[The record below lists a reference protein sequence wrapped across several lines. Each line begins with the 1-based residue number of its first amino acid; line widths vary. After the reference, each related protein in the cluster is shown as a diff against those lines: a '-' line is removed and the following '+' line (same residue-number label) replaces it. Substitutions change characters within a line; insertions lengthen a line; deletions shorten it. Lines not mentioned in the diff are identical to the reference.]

1 MAYKLLGMVVWKG
14 GKAFVRHKYGTT
26 RPLVAASVVVASI
39 GLLLALSR
47 RDS

>member
-1 MAYKLLGMVVWKG
+1 MAYKLLGMAVWKG
-14 GKAFVRHKYGTT
+14 GKVFLRHRYGTA
-26 RPLVAASVVVASI
+26 RPLIAASVVVASI